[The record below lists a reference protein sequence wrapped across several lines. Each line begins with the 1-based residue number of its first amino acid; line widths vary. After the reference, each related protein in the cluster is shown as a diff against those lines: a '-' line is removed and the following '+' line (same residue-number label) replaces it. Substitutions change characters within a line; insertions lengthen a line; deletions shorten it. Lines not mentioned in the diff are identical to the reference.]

1 MENRHLTVKELIE
14 VLELES
20 NKDKPIY
27 FYLVG
32 KTNLLP
38 LRTYNI
44 DFDIDDRLDFNV
56 HEI

>member
-1 MENRHLTVKELIE
+1 MENKHLTVKELIE
-14 VLELES
+14 LLELEPDR
-20 NKDKPIY
+20 DKPIY

-32 KTNLLP
+32 TSNLLP

>member
-1 MENRHLTVKELIE
+1 MTVKELIE
-14 VLELES
+14 LLELEPDR
-20 NKDKPIY
+20 DKPIY

-32 KTNLLP
+32 TSNLLP